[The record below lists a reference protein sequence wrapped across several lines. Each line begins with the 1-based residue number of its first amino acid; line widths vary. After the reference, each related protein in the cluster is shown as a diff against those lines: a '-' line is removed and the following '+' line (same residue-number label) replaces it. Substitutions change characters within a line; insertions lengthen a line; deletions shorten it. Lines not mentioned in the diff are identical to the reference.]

1 MKRFLAMVIL
11 IIVVVVVVTVPFI
24 IWGETRFAFFK
35 DQEKSI
41 TDFLLVSLELIGLVI
56 SIAIVV
62 FILYQYVSYRRPY
75 RLVFEAFSNESELVE
90 TENKPL
96 NLGILAQE
104 ELVRQFKIIYNDLK
118 GYSDQDSQDFEV
130 LVADELYI
138 EEELSGNDVGKY
150 VSADQIKKGGMIE
163 DLKEVIRD
171 LKDPKG
177 INLMNLV
184 GEIAPKEV
192 TPFMKFIEAI
202 FPAHVIRATGHLQ
215 SKSDRSRKV
224 GITFEFVDLGSQRNL
239 MVRTLRWQSSDNI
252 EDSADTTPPAESNT
266 ANGTSTNE
274 RTDYYIELL
283 SPAMYWVALMFW
295 EQKLISNIPP
305 INRILKVRE
314 KRRKARILYLI
325 GALYYAHADQF
336 KAYSN
341 FFCQLAVEHF
351 RPALIADPN
360 WGLPYLYL
368 ANLYSFKAQAKEGEL
383 QRLRSNSESKRKDL
397 IPTPLLSR
405 PFQDTEELRSK
416 YCLHEKKLLNE
427 AFYLYDK
434 ALGIAKRKGQKF
446 TQARIIIAKALAELT
461 SGLNTNDEGRIGEA
475 MREIEDMKTQIDPA
489 NYDPTRAD
497 CAGYLYNLAT
507 WYQLAYDNFIGV
519 PNAKKEARRYLAY
532 SLARSR
538 SLWDWAE
545 TDEIFKSMR
554 VEGDLEKL
562 VQELDKKLSEKPGL
576 AILTGKEFKIEIDPI
591 LANIDQSLGRLPD
604 KQRT

>member
-1 MKRFLAMVIL
+1 MKRILAMVLL
-11 IIVVVVVVTVPFI
+11 IILLVVVVTVPFI
-24 IWGETRFAFFK
+24 IWGETRFAFFSH
-35 DQEKSI
+35 QEKGI
-41 TDFLLVSLELIGLVI
+41 TDFLFASLELIGLVV

-62 FILYQYVSYRRPY
+62 FILYQYIRYRRPY
-75 RLVFEAFSNESELVE
+75 RLVFEAFSNESDLVD

-96 NLGILAQE
+96 NLSILAQE
-104 ELVRQFKIIYNDLK
+104 ELVRQFKIIYSDLK
-118 GYSDQDSQDFEV
+118 GYSDQGSQDFEA

-202 FPAHVIRATGHLQ
+202 FPAHVIRAIGHLQ
-215 SKSDRSRKV
+215 CKSDKSGRV

-252 EDSADTTPPAESNT
+252 EVSADTTPPAESNI
-266 ANGTSTNE
+266 ANETLTNK

-295 EQKLISNIPP
+295 EQKLLSDISL

-336 KAYSN
+336 KAYSS

-351 RPALIADPN
+351 RPALIADAN

-368 ANLYSFKAQAKEGEL
+368 ANLYSFKAQDKEGEL
-383 QRLRSNSESKRKDL
+383 
-397 IPTPLLSR
+397 
-405 PFQDTEELRSK
+405 
-416 YCLHEKKLLNE
+416 HEKLLNE
-427 AFYLYDK
+427 AFNLYDK
-434 ALGIAKRKGQKF
+434 VLNLAKGKGQKF
-446 TQARIIIAKALAELT
+446 TQARIILAKSLAELT
-461 SGLNTNDEGRIGEA
+461 SGVKTKNERRIGKAIQEVEELKKL
-475 MREIEDMKTQIDPA
+475 MDPA
-489 NYDPTRAD
+489 DFDPKRAD
-497 CAGYLYNLAT
+497 CAAFLYNLAI
-507 WYQLAYDNFIGV
+507 WYEIAYDKLVEV
-519 PNAKKEARRYLAY
+519 PNVVPRDEARRYLAY
-532 SLARSR
+532 SLVRSP
-538 SLWDWAE
+538 SLWDTVE
-545 TDEIFKSMR
+545 NDENFKSMR
-554 VEGDLEKL
+554 DEGDLEKL
-562 VQELDKKLSEKPGL
+562 KEELDKKPSEEHELLKM
-576 AILTGKEFKIEIDPI
+576 TEQNFRTEIDNI
-591 LANIDQSLGRLPD
+591 LKKVDYMLGRPG
-604 KQRT
+604 R